1 MVTIL
6 LTATDRPI
14 ELPNIFY
21 DFGKWDLRPESMVS
35 LDKLVETLEDNPNVT
50 IELMS
55 HTDSR
60 DTEEYNQEL
69 SQKRAQSVVQYLIE
83 KGIDTER
90 LSPRGYGESTPK
102 VVDDEVAELYPFLKQ
117 GATLTEQYINS
128 LSTEEQKETAHQ
140 VNRRT
145 EFRVLRTDYVA
156 PAK

>member
-6 LTATDRPI
+6 LTAIDKPI

-35 LDKLVETLEDNPNVT
+35 LDKLVETLNDNETVT

-60 DTEEYNQEL
+60 DTEEYNLDL

-83 KGIDTER
+83 KGIAPER
-90 LSPRGYGESTPK
+90 LSAKGYGESSPK
-102 VVDDEVAELYPFLKQ
+102 VVDAEIAAQNPFLKT
-117 GATLTEQYINS
+117 GTPLTEQFINT
-128 LSTEEQKETAHQ
+128 LSTEEQKEIAHQ
-140 VNRRT
+140 INRRT
-145 EFRVLRTDYVA
+145 EFRVLRTDYE
-156 PAK
+156 PKR